1 MFVSAPMMAVYA
13 NYSKNVLAT
22 AKQYLN
28 ASGLDALD
36 PKDFPDLPA
45 GVHINDWY
53 AFL

>member
-1 MFVSAPMMAVYA
+1 MMAVYG

-22 AKQYLN
+22 AKKYLN

-36 PKDFPDLPA
+36 PKDFTDLPA
-45 GVHINDWY
+45 GVPINDWY